1 MIRLIIPNLCYVEE
15 KTIFI
20 RMKMGCPSG
29 NVLFS
34 FSRFYI

>member
-1 MIRLIIPNLCYVEE
+1 MIQLIIANLCYVEE

-34 FSRFYI
+34 FSLYHI